1 MQVPGFCELWW
12 NSLQKA
18 CCCAR
23 QAAPRAALGYVPCC
37 RRVPQV
43 PRWLCK
49 GDLVVH
55 PPAGT
60 VCLKGRVP
68 WGVVPWNNWSDGIAW
83 VRERLSCCMGGN
95 CWGVAS
101 FALGTGALALL
112 GGAGRSSLLLC
123 THSQAKWCSWYR
135 EEGQMFVD
143 RERHKRSKDRWL

>member
-18 CCCAR
+18 HWCAR
-23 QAAPRAALGYVPCC
+23 QGAPGAALCFVLHC
-37 RRVPQV
+37 RRVLQV
-43 PRWLCK
+43 PGWLCK
-49 GDLVVH
+49 GDLVIH

-60 VCLKGRVP
+60 VCLRGRVP
-68 WGVVPWNNWSDGIAW
+68 GGVVPWNNRSDGISW

-95 CWGVAS
+95 CQGVAS

-112 GGAGRSSLLLC
+112 GGAGTSSLLLC

-135 EEGQMFVD
+135 GGSNVYRQ
-143 RERHKRSKDRWL
+143 RQA